1 MESITNPHRFFCK
14 TRPIYSEV
22 VASDD
27 GFVIVVTNT
36 AKCFSME
43 VSSPIIDESEAIKRA
58 MKWVGLSTQKPI
70 NYDDLDFYLSDRLG
84 Y

>member
-1 MESITNPHRFFCK
+1 MINRFFHK

-22 VASDD
+22 VTSDD

-36 AKCFSME
+36 AKCSSME
-43 VSSPIIDESEAIKRA
+43 VSEPIADKNEAIIRA
-58 MKWVGLSTQKPI
+58 MKWVGLPTQEPI